1 MKLQTLSQEIAICRL
16 GPETPT
22 PGWAVQGKFYSIT
35 RTPEELSI
43 VCDQLLV
50 PEGIKVE
57 KGWRVFKVVG
67 TLDFSLTGILSSIAN
82 PLAEAKISIFAL
94 STFDTD
100 FVLVKSAD
108 LEEACKRL
116 CAVGF
121 VFV

>member
-94 STFDTD
+94 SKASF
-100 FVLVKSAD
+100 SS
-108 LEEACKRL
+108 
-116 CAVGF
+116 
-121 VFV
+121 